1 MRKQKIEMIPPG
13 RTLPVPETLSGEDM
27 ILTSIRFF
35 LNLDICNNALELF
48 VFECVANLRFP

>member
-27 ILTSIRFF
+27 ILTSIR
-35 LNLDICNNALELF
+35 LEQQFREIVNQGISPEFGYL
-48 VFECVANLRFP
+48 